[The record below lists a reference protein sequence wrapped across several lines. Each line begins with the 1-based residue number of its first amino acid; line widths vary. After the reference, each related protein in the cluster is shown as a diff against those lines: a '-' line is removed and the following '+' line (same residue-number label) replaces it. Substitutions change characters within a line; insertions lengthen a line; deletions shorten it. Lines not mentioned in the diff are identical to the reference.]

1 MEGLKPC
8 PVCGN
13 SKAEIVRYE
22 LPVEGYTRW
31 RGECKECGTKTLRY
45 YDTPAKVQTAW
56 ERCIIIRGE
65 DE

>member
-1 MEGLKPC
+1 MAEVELKRC

-13 SKAEIVRYE
+13 RKAEIVRYE
-22 LPVEGYTRW
+22 LTRW
-31 RGECKECGTKTLRY
+31 RGECRECGTKTLRY

-65 DE
+65 EEWE